1 MSHHADNDVNNSAET
16 SSGNNQQSFW
26 CSHRR
31 KLLSAA
37 GALLF
42 IGLGIAVDLLSGDGA
57 PLYTVMWF
65 VGLPVVF
72 LILRYLWLRLCRDPF
87 LSQSDTLTAVTWEST
102 TTCPPSLQRTVP
114 TILFWTFI
122 VLCFAGAVLGFDV
135 RNENLEPDMFI
146 VVTYSGFGSLLILLS
161 AVWLVD
167 ALCLCYLF
175 VIRDKIL
182 GHTGVAQDWWYRTNI
197 VWASCQQQEAAAAP
211 QSVATTATGN
221 SETAEAADT
230 VKSRQLDQI
239 RSAAK
244 WRLLLIILLYIWWTV
259 WSYFAAYDPTVLIL
273 NVPVP
278 KLPPQCDGYKLAMA
292 ADLHVGSMA
301 GLSDAERMVN
311 NLNALNPDAIAL
323 VGDIGDQPVT
333 AIIRQ
338 KMAPLARL
346 KAPDGVY
353 MSFGNH
359 ENIKGVEGYRKL
371 LRDEAPFAETVVLLE
386 NQHAILDKAST
397 DGCSVALI
405 GMADWSGQRDGALY
419 EDQIAPDFEKAIRVQ
434 AGLNGTSIEKDEPIS
449 SDLPMIMLQHQPCGI
464 KQAAKDG
471 VGLQLSGHTHGGQIW
486 PNHITLLSYD
496 GIAGLAE
503 FDVGSEHGPSYLFVS
518 EGVVG
523 WGPRLRFLSRTDI
536 ALLTLRTPEAMKAEG
551 LKPDLSVSVA
561 TAAMYFAT
569 AIIPISLVLWS
580 IPVCCWVRQRRTDRR
595 QQQQVETESK
605 DKDEEEGKTVSNRDC

>member
-1 MSHHADNDVNNSAET
+1 MSHSESDIATSAQSSSDNNK
-16 SSGNNQQSFW
+16 QSCW

-31 KLLSAA
+31 SLFSAT
-37 GALLF
+37 LF
-42 IGLGIAVDLLSGDGA
+42 IGLGIAVALLSGDGA
-57 PLYTVMWF
+57 PFFTVMWF
-65 VGLPVVF
+65 LGLPLVF

-87 LSQSDTLTAVTWEST
+87 LSQSDTLGAVTWESM

-114 TILFWTFI
+114 TSLFWIFF
-122 VLCFAGAVLGFDV
+122 VLCFAGAFLGFDV
-135 RNENLEPDMFI
+135 GNDNLEPDMFI
-146 VVTYSGFGSLLILLS
+146 VVTFNGFGSLLILCS

-167 ALCLCYLF
+167 ALCLLYLF
-175 VIRDKIL
+175 VVADKML
-182 GHTGVAQDWWYRTNI
+182 GHTGAAQDWWYR
-197 VWASCQQQEAAAAP
+197 SKMMLLSQQQEEEAAR
-211 QSVATTATGN
+211 QSVATAATGN
-221 SETAEAADT
+221 SETVDDADAE
-230 VKSRQLDQI
+230 KPRQLDQR

-244 WRLLLIILLYIWWTV
+244 WRLLLILVLYTWWTV
-259 WSYFAAYDPTVLIL
+259 WSYFAAYDPTVLKL

-301 GLSDAERMVN
+301 GLSDAEWMVN

-333 AIIRQ
+333 DITRQ
-338 KMAPLARL
+338 KMEPLTRL

-359 ENIKGVEGYRKL
+359 ENIEGVADYRKL
-371 LRDEAPFAETVVLLE
+371 LREESPFAESMVLLE
-386 NQHAILDKAST
+386 NQHAMLNKANT
-397 DGCSVALI
+397 DGCSIALI
-405 GMADWSGQRDGALY
+405 GMADWSGSGGR
-419 EDQIAPDFEKAIRVQ
+419 
-434 AGLNGTSIEKDEPIS
+434 DEPIS
-449 SDLPMIMLQHQPCGI
+449 SDLPMIMLQHQPFGM

-471 VGLQLSGHTHGGQIW
+471 IGLQLSGHTHGGQIW
-486 PNHITLLSYD
+486 PQHITLLSYD

-561 TAAMYFAT
+561 TAAMYFAIS
-569 AIIPISLVLWS
+569 IIPISLLLCL
-580 IPVCCWVRQRRTDRR
+580 IPVCCWARQRRTDNRR
-595 QQQQVETESK
+595 QQQGVETESK
-605 DKDEEEGKTVSNRDC
+605 DKDEEEGKIFPN